1 MWVKQLTNNQFSQ
14 DENDDYYQYLEL
26 FLEFAIVS
34 SHNNVI
40 NILIIISPVLLYL
53 HNTTYTS
60 VLLTRIERL
69 VRLTGD
75 QELIAYYNSIRYP
88 PI

>member
-34 SHNNVI
+34 SPNNVI